1 MTVKMG
7 EIINFNQFYEEIKT
21 KKLPLKVLYK
31 LSNLAKII
39 DEKTAFYREK
49 FQEIL
54 KEYGEFDEDGNLV
67 PTEDGNGIKVRPGTE
82 QECIIKINE
91 LQMLEVDMPEIKFD
105 IEDFGD
111 IELTIE
117 VFSLI
122 TPFLN

>member
-1 MTVKMG
+1 
-7 EIINFNQFYEEIKT
+7 
-21 KKLPLKVLYK
+21 LYK

-54 KEYGEFDEDGNLV
+54 KEYGEFDKDGNLI

>member
-1 MTVKMG
+1 MIVKMG
-7 EIINFNQFYEEIKT
+7 EIINFSQFYEEIKT

-39 DEKTAFYREK
+39 DEKTAFYRER

-54 KEYGEFDEDGNLV
+54 KEYGEFDKDGNLV